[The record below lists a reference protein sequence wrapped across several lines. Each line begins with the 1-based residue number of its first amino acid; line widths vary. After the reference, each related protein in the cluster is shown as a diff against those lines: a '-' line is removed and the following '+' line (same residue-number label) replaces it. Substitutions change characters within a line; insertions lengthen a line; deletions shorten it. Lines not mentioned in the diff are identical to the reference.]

1 MNKRFVCKLLI
12 LIFASSLFVITSVT
26 AQQVRT
32 LTYEDA
38 IEIALN
44 RSYTVKSYEAN
55 LQAMEYSF
63 DYYKAMFK
71 PRIDFSMFAPSL
83 DERVSPIQRPDG
95 LPVYNSTGMMRIGS
109 NLRFTYMLPTG
120 GNFAL
125 SSQLYRENLKTVLAL
140 QNYTELQTDQ
150 AYSSLS
156 LSFDQ
161 PIFTTNTLQENLE
174 EARYWYERSS
184 SLFTRGQM
192 DIIYNV
198 TEGFYALFRAT
209 REVEIARDKLNNSE
223 EAHRIAKLK
232 YESGR
237 IPEGDVLIAEVEMSQ
252 NRASLL
258 EKVGDLEREKDN
270 FKQFIGLDQDEDIQ
284 IITDLKYEAFE
295 IDPDNAIEEAQKNRL
310 EIYESELEIKLQEIN
325 IDRAERQREFKG
337 EISAYYDI
345 TGVSTTGSGSSRDLF
360 ESSFDN
366 FVDRPPNR
374 GIKLTFSYPV
384 FDWGRGKSRVQ
395 QETVTLKEKNLS
407 LENTKRTIVKEVKDI
422 VRRVNEAAN
431 RLVIHE
437 KNQEVAR
444 RSYEISRLRFEN
456 GDITSQELGREQER
470 LAETQLQYLN
480 AFITYQLSVN
490 DLKRKTLWDFKNN
503 RSYLIN

>member
-184 SLFTRGQM
+184 SQFTRGQM
-192 DIIYNV
+192 DIIY
-198 TEGFYALFRAT
+198 GSRA
-209 REVEIARDKLNNSE
+209 
-223 EAHRIAKLK
+223 
-232 YESGR
+232 G
-237 IPEGDVLIAEVEMSQ
+237 
-252 NRASLL
+252 
-258 EKVGDLEREKDN
+258 
-270 FKQFIGLDQDEDIQ
+270 GL
-284 IITDLKYEAFE
+284 
-295 IDPDNAIEEAQKNRL
+295 
-310 EIYESELEIKLQEIN
+310 
-325 IDRAERQREFKG
+325 
-337 EISAYYDI
+337 
-345 TGVSTTGSGSSRDLF
+345 
-360 ESSFDN
+360 
-366 FVDRPPNR
+366 PP
-374 GIKLTFSYPV
+374 
-384 FDWGRGKSRVQ
+384 GRGDFFEQFRSRTCV
-395 QETVTLKEKNLS
+395 
-407 LENTKRTIVKEVKDI
+407 
-422 VRRVNEAAN
+422 
-431 RLVIHE
+431 
-437 KNQEVAR
+437 
-444 RSYEISRLRFEN
+444 
-456 GDITSQELGREQER
+456 
-470 LAETQLQYLN
+470 
-480 AFITYQLSVN
+480 
-490 DLKRKTLWDFKNN
+490 
-503 RSYLIN
+503 